1 MNRIQLNKILPKLKD
16 LLLGIVVGLA
26 VLIPGISGG
35 TILFLSNK
43 YRKIIFTIHH
53 AYSTLFRFGKKDNLD
68 KPDYVMLVY
77 VSLGI
82 LISVLS
88 FSRLMGILM
97 DNYIYETQFILFGLI
112 FVYSADLLSK
122 IKNKLNNSIF
132 LIIGILI
139 GFFILFMPSISNS
152 NIISIFLSG
161 ILSVGSMIL
170 PGLSGGSILLIIGTY
185 ETTINAINTLDIFYL
200 TIFGLGGII
209 GLTFAIYVLKI
220 ILERFLNKFIIVAT
234 GFILGSLLGLVADN
248 LLSQTSSI
256 GFISIFLFLGI
267 LAGVI
272 LIGTTKYILIK
283 FPLFLIVLILG
294 CGTTDEQN
302 ILIPQISNSD
312 IHLRSEDFTKV
323 GFKIVK
329 TYDISEL
336 ENAEEAVFGWM
347 KDEFKNPRDY
357 ELRFYDN
364 HNNAVHSE
372 NIIEEIVG
380 ENAKVATNQ
389 VTWKEGQSDRRVNR
403 RSGTGHRGPGSGKA
417 KYQYYLIH
425 GNAVILCEGLNEE
438 EAIILCNLIIDK
450 TQLVKI
456 QQD

>member
-185 ETTINAINTLDIFYL
+185 ETTINANEINT
-200 TIFGLGGII
+200 
-209 GLTFAIYVLKI
+209 
-220 ILERFLNKFIIVAT
+220 
-234 GFILGSLLGLVADN
+234 N
-248 LLSQTSSI
+248 L
-256 GFISIFLFLGI
+256 
-267 LAGVI
+267 
-272 LIGTTKYILIK
+272 
-283 FPLFLIVLILG
+283 
-294 CGTTDEQN
+294 
-302 ILIPQISNSD
+302 
-312 IHLRSEDFTKV
+312 
-323 GFKIVK
+323 
-329 TYDISEL
+329 
-336 ENAEEAVFGWM
+336 
-347 KDEFKNPRDY
+347 
-357 ELRFYDN
+357 
-364 HNNAVHSE
+364 
-372 NIIEEIVG
+372 
-380 ENAKVATNQ
+380 
-389 VTWKEGQSDRRVNR
+389 
-403 RSGTGHRGPGSGKA
+403 
-417 KYQYYLIH
+417 
-425 GNAVILCEGLNEE
+425 
-438 EAIILCNLIIDK
+438 
-450 TQLVKI
+450 
-456 QQD
+456 